1 MRGAVVER
9 AGCSEE
15 SLKHCQAGTAAA
27 VKPAAAH
34 WSSHGA
40 VQVREELTRGPE
52 PAGWGSSS
60 QAGLQVYQ
68 KQP

>member
-34 WSSHGA
+34 WA
-40 VQVREELTRGPE
+40 LMVLFR
-52 PAGWGSSS
+52 
-60 QAGLQVYQ
+60 
-68 KQP
+68 